1 MNPKP
6 NSHHLR
12 AIFATLALAI
22 ALPSVAVAEVH
33 VDPGSGTGEQYAPPL
48 DTVRNQTKVTKPT
61 STQPQSYD
69 NSYSQS
75 TPTPAPLPTVAKP
88 DTRAADSKRAAATA
102 QQITD
107 DYSGWLID
115 RFGNRV
121 RNG

>member
-6 NSHHLR
+6 NSYHLR
-12 AIFATLALAI
+12 AILATLALAI
-22 ALPSVAVAEVH
+22 TLPSAAIAEVH
-33 VDPGSGTGEQYAPPL
+33 VDPGSGTDEQYAPPL
-48 DTVRNQTKVTKPT
+48 DTVRNQTKVTEPAP
-61 STQPQSYD
+61 SEPQSYD

-88 DTRAADSKRAAATA
+88 DTRAADRKRAVVTA
-102 QQITD
+102 QQIAD